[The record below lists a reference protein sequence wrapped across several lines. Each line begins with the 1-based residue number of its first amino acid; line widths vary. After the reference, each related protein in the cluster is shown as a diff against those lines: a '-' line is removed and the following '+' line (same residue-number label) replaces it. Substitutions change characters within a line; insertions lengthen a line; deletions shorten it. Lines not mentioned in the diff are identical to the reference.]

1 MQIGDKVKFK
11 YKGEE
16 VKGKIVSIYNG
27 GDTANISDDKAVYT
41 MPIFMLKEV
50 EQKKTTDFFSK
61 WNEVIN
67 GGDSLF

>member
-1 MQIGDKVKFK
+1 MQIGDRVKFK

-27 GDTANISDDKAVYT
+27 GDTANISDGKAVYT

-50 EQKKTTDFFSK
+50 GKKTTDFFSK
-61 WNEVIN
+61 WNEAIN
-67 GGDSLF
+67 GGNSLF